1 MRISNAWSR
10 TLAAVLIGSFVSAAG
25 VAQEPDEPGEPIVP
39 AGRPRVGL
47 VLGGG
52 GAKGAAHVG
61 VLRVLD
67 ELKIPIDC
75 VVGTSMG
82 ALVGATFAAGTP
94 PADVEQEM
102 LAIKWEETVGGQGRR
117 SRMPIS
123 RKLTGIT
130 YSNSLEFGLGGRR
143 LLAPGGLLN
152 TQAIEQS
159 LRMLVA
165 RAQFVT
171 NFDELA
177 IPFRAVA
184 TDMVQSD
191 MVVLGSGDLAVAMRA
206 SMAIPGVFSPVV
218 IDGKVLADGGLIRN
232 LPVDVAREL
241 CADVV
246 IAVWMASPSPEADK
260 LSSALTLLQRSLD
273 VSIES
278 NMRAQ
283 IATLTDSDVGIEVQV
298 GDMGSTDFQLVPDA
312 IAAGRAAAE
321 AQKDALSRYAVS
333 DAEYETWA
341 QSVGRTS
348 IDTYM
353 LADVR
358 INGTERVNPEFLRA
372 QLRNVAPGATVTPE
386 EVVADTDRIYQL
398 GDFER
403 VEYHFVGDDDER
415 VLEIDV
421 TEKSWGPNLLRGDF
435 GLATYEA
442 GDLFAIVR
450 FDHERTWINDHGGRW
465 HNALQIGRETLASSD
480 FYQPLGVYQRFFVQ
494 PIGTAEQRLEDLYID
509 NDRVAQ
515 YRVSQLYTQVD
526 VGANLG
532 TEAQLRF
539 GLRTGWS
546 RATLDTGLG
555 FPDLPRTTDTTIRL
569 QALYDTRDSVTLP
582 TSGSFFNARYVRSKD
597 WFGGDEDYTLFEGV
611 YTRSFTVHGGDS
623 LSLIVGGADTLH
635 GELPVSQ
642 DIELGG
648 IRTFPGLRPGELRG
662 DSYWFAGTAYYWRL
676 VDMLPLFGNALYA
689 GVRVQAGR
697 VDQRLDETDPGT
709 LAGIAGSL
717 TGRTPVGPFTL
728 SVGWVDATGW
738 RVQFMLGRPVSE
750 GSMLDD
756 LY

>member
-1 MRISNAWSR
+1 MRIFNAWSP
-10 TLAAVLIGSFVSAAG
+10 TLAVLLIGGLVCATG
-25 VAQEPDEPGEPIVP
+25 VAQEPAEPVVP
-39 AGRPRVGL
+39 AARPRVGL

-67 ELKIPIDC
+67 ELKIPVDC

-102 LAIKWEETVGGQGRR
+102 RAIKWEQTVGGQGRR
-117 SRMPIS
+117 NRMPIG

-130 YSNSLEFGLGGRR
+130 YTNSLEFGLGRGR

-152 TQAIEQS
+152 SQAIEQS
-159 LRMLVA
+159 LRTLVA
-165 RAQFVT
+165 RAQLVT

-184 TDMVQSD
+184 TDMVGSD

-232 LPVDVAREL
+232 LPVDVARDL

-246 IAVWMASPSPEADK
+246 IAVWISSPSPEAET

-273 VSIES
+273 VSIEA

-283 IATLTDSDVGIEVQV
+283 IASLTDADVGIEVTV

-312 IAAGRAAAE
+312 IAAGRVGAE
-321 AQKDALSRYAVS
+321 AQRDALLRYAVS
-333 DAEYETWA
+333 DAEYAAWA

-348 IDTYM
+348 VDMYK

-358 INGTERVNPEFLRA
+358 INGAERVNPEFLRA
-372 QLRNVAPGATVTPE
+372 QLQNAVPGATVTPAQ
-386 EVVADTDRIYQL
+386 VVADTDRIFQL

-403 VEYHFVGDDDER
+403 VEYRFVGESDVR

-435 GLATYEA
+435 GIATYEA

-450 FDHERTWINDHGGRW
+450 FDHDRTWINDRGGRW
-465 HNALQIGRETLASSD
+465 HNALQIGRDTLATSD
-480 FYQPLGVYQRFFVQ
+480 FYQPLDVHQRFFVH
-494 PIGTAEQRLEDLYID
+494 PIGTAEQRLEDIYID

-515 YRVSQLYTQVD
+515 YRVSQLYGQVD
-526 VGANLG
+526 VGANFG
-532 TEAQLRF
+532 TVAQLRF

-546 RATLDTGLG
+546 QAKLDTGLG
-555 FPDLPRTTDTTIRL
+555 LPELDRTTDTTIRL
-569 QALYDTRDSVTLP
+569 QALYDTRDTVALP
-582 TSGSFFNARYVRSKD
+582 TNGSFFNARYVRSKD
-597 WFGGDEDYTLFEGV
+597 WFGGDEDYTLIEGV
-611 YTRSFTVHGGDS
+611 YARSFTVRGGDS
-623 LSLIVGGADTLH
+623 LSLIVGGADTLR
-635 GELPVSQ
+635 GELPFSQ

-662 DSYWFAGTAYYWRL
+662 DGYWFAGTSYYWRL
-676 VDMLPLFGNALYA
+676 VDMQPLFGNALYA
-689 GVRVQAGR
+689 GLRIQAGE
-697 VDQRLDETDPGT
+697 VDQRLGEPDSGT
-709 LAGIAGSL
+709 LLGMAGSL

-728 SVGWVDATGW
+728 SVGWVDEAGW

-750 GSMLDD
+750 GSMLDE